1 MTSSMQRTVLEH
13 VEPVADGAVSLVL
26 RGARGPLAPWE
37 PGAHVDLAL
46 PNWLTRQY
54 SLCGNPADRD
64 SYRVAVRHDRLSR
77 GGSEYVHLFLRTGRT
92 LDVSVPRNNFPLVP
106 APEYLFIAGGIGI
119 TAIVSMLVAAVDAGA
134 AATLVYVGRSR
145 ATMPFVDEL
154 RVVHGDRVRVYAT
167 EEHGRP
173 DFAAL
178 AATLGPRALVYCCGP
193 TSMLDAAG
201 AAFPADRLHIEHF
214 RPAVKEFGP
223 STPFEVHCVRSGQTV
238 RVGAEESMVD
248 ALNHAGHRIPAGCR
262 EGVCGSCEIAVVEGE
277 PEHRDDIGAPAGRM
291 YCCVSRALSS
301 RLVVD
306 L

>member
-1 MTSSMQRTVLEH
+1 MQTTVLDQ
-13 VEPVADGAVSLVL
+13 VEPVADGVVSLVL
-26 RGARGPLAPWE
+26 SSTDGPLAPWE

-92 LDVSVPRNNFPLVP
+92 LDVSVPRNNFPLLP
-106 APEYLFIAGGIGI
+106 ASEYLFVAGGIGI
-119 TAIVSMLVAAVDAGA
+119 TPMVPMLAAAVEAGA
-134 AATLVYVGRSR
+134 LATLVYVGRSV
-145 ATMPFVDEL
+145 ATMPFADEL
-154 RVVHGDRVRVYAT
+154 RAVHGNRVRIHAT
-167 EEHGRP
+167 EEDGRP

-178 AATLGPRALVYCCGP
+178 AATLSPDAEVYCCGP
-193 TSMLDAAG
+193 ASMLDAAE
-201 AAFPADRLHIEHF
+201 AAFPAHRLHIERF
-214 RPAVKEFGP
+214 RPVAKQFAANQ
-223 STPFEVHCVRSGQTV
+223 PFEVHCVRSGQTV
-238 RVGAEESMVD
+238 PVGAEESMLD
-248 ALNHAGHRIPAGCR
+248 AVNHAGIRVASGCR
-262 EGVCGSCEIAVVEGE
+262 EGVCGSCEITVVDGD